1 MTHILERDRAQ
12 PAARRLRKAKLDRLR
27 LRGRRVDFFHAIDLL
42 ELALRLRG
50 LARLGA
56 KAVGELLERRDF
68 FLLILVGREL
78 LFFARGFLLD
88 VAVPVAAVTEQ
99 LRLRDLDDAAD
110 ERVQKFAVV
119 RNHQDRARIISQ
131 IFLEPD

>member
-1 MTHILERDRAQ
+1 MTHILERDCAQ
-12 PAARRLRKAKLDRLR
+12 PAARRLREAKLDRFR
-27 LRGRRVDFFHAIDLL
+27 LRGRRGDFLHAIDLF

-50 LARLGA
+50 LACLGA
-56 KAVGELLERRDF
+56 KAVGELLEGGDF

-78 LFFARGFLLD
+78 LFLARGFLFD

-119 RNHQDRARIISQ
+119 RNH
-131 IFLEPD
+131 